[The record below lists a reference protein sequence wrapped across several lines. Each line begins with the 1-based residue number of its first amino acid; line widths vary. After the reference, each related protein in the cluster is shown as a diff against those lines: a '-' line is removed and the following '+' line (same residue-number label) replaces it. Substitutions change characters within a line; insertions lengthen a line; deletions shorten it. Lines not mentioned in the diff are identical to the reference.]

1 MRFLDVILFVLAVLA
16 VVVAVVTLGG
26 YGCLFCG
33 LAVVV
38 AAAAKMEKQSK

>member
-1 MRFLDVILFVLAVLA
+1 MRLFSVFSAVLAVLA
-16 VVVAVVTLGG
+16 VVVAVVILGG

>member
-1 MRFLDVILFVLAVLA
+1 MRLFDVFLFVFAVLA
-16 VVVAVVTLGG
+16 IMVAVVILGG